1 MIRLL
6 SSTAARRLLQ
16 DRSFALSTLLSLSV
30 AAVMCA
36 LTSAWMWSQF
46 TVQIPYRSIESL
58 WFIQVISSSSQA
70 DDLGSEMQSSVV
82 ALDRFVNRQDLFED
96 VLLAKSE
103 SAVVY
108 LNNDDTRLDG
118 TRIRALVHKPNL
130 YTVLGI
136 DLVAG
141 VRPRADH
148 QEVAVTH
155 EFALR
160 NFGAIDDA
168 LNKSIRT
175 NKNPYTIT
183 GVLSENFVAPSLLGP
198 QRNQYGAIDLYRPTA
213 RLFDADTERMRDR
226 AERWLVVG
234 RSEKNGKLI
243 ERQLEALLSEI
254 AAEMG
259 RWNLDVDVRP
269 LRVHMLGN
277 APATGTVL
285 LAAALVLAASTI
297 FGVMLLAAA
306 RFAKRSS
313 NIYALISSGATPAGE
328 WAFERYEALLI
339 AGLSGILALVLMFAV
354 LPLLDLTIVAGGVVD
369 SKFVLHG
376 ILATLAWT
384 ALLAG
389 ILTLVASTVAPAENP
404 WMRRLQTLVGLSKK
418 GSHGPLQMILQGI
431 QVLVALASVTLLLM
445 MLDTARS
452 TLAASASVDYSGI
465 VQWELEYPAGTSAD
479 MMRGDLELLRSNAR
493 SHPSVNTAT
502 ISLAS
507 ALDLLS
513 DYPVSYSGPRLT
525 GTETVR
531 DVKADGSFILESR
544 REDNAQAESSMLR
557 YTLIVA
563 PVEPDF
569 FTLLD
574 YQPTQGRIFEQSE
587 TDVTVLTPAASRAL
601 FDTPASVV
609 DELVPALPRIE
620 RSQDSEKMWHGGIR
634 AIGVVEDRRIHH
646 ALAGLQ
652 PLVQSPVAFVPYIGP
667 NINPDS
673 TVSSRGYLLLSLLP
687 DKEAP
692 NRLLEDHL
700 QDSLVPGLR
709 ASATVLEDEKNKRL
723 RQHLVG
729 SLGILLIGILVIS
742 SAALSAWGSGRLSA
756 HGRRQEIA
764 VRLALGADESRLI
777 RRVLTKELTGP
788 VLLGVLW
795 LCFVTVVETFGRI
808 LGLSGLVEIIDGII
822 AIGIVLTAVALGAL
836 FGVREPVL
844 KPPMEVLRAE

>member
-16 DRSFALSTLLSLSV
+16 DRSFTLSTLLSLSV
-30 AAVMCA
+30 TAVMCA
-36 LTSAWMWSQF
+36 LTSAWMWSQL
-46 TVQIPYRSIESL
+46 TVQIPYRSVESL
-58 WFIQVISSSSQA
+58 WFIQLISSNSQA
-70 DDLGSEMQSSVV
+70 DDLGSEMQSSVL

-96 VLLAKSE
+96 LLLAKSE

-108 LNNDDTRLDG
+108 LNNNDTRLDG
-118 TRIRALVHKPNL
+118 TRIRSLTHTPNL
-130 YTVLGI
+130 YTVLGV
-136 DLVAG
+136 DVAAG
-141 VRPRADH
+141 ARPRADH

-160 NFGAIDDA
+160 NFGSIDDA
-168 LNKSIRT
+168 LNQSIRT

-183 GVLSENFVAPSLLGP
+183 GVLRENFVAPSVLGP
-198 QRNQYGAIDLYRPTA
+198 QRNQYGAIDLYWPTA
-213 RLFDADTERMRDR
+213 RLFDAGTETMRDR
-226 AERWLVVG
+226 AEPWLLVA
-234 RSEKNGKLI
+234 RSEENRKLI
-243 ERQLEALLSEI
+243 QRQLEALLSEI

-259 RWNLDVDVRP
+259 RWNLNIDVRP

-306 RFAKRSS
+306 RFARRSR
-313 NIYALISSGATPAGE
+313 NVNALISSGATPAGE
-328 WAFERYEALLI
+328 WAFERYEAMLI
-339 AGLSGILALVLMFAV
+339 AGLSGLLALMLLFAV
-354 LPLLDLTIVAGGVVD
+354 LPLIELTVVARGIVD
-369 SKFVLHG
+369 SAFVLHSV
-376 ILATLAWT
+376 LATLAWT

-389 ILTLVASTVAPAENP
+389 ILTLVASTVAPADNP
-404 WMRRLQTLVGLSKK
+404 WMRRLQSLVGLSNK
-418 GSHGPLQMILQGI
+418 GSHGPLQIILQGI

-493 SHPSVNTAT
+493 SHPAVKTAT

-513 DYPVSYSGPRLT
+513 DYPVAYSGPRLT

-531 DVKADGSFILESR
+531 DVNSDGSFILESR
-544 REDNAQAESSMLR
+544 REDDAQADSSMLR
-557 YTLIVA
+557 YRLIVA

-574 YQPTQGRIFEQSE
+574 YQPTQGRIFAQSE
-587 TDVTVLTPAASRAL
+587 SDVTVLTPAASRAL
-601 FDTPASVV
+601 FDNPASLV
-609 DELVPALPRIE
+609 DRLVPALPRIQ
-620 RSQDSEKMWHGGIR
+620 RSQGAKKLWHGGIR
-634 AIGVVEDRRIHH
+634 VIGEVEDRRIHH

-652 PLVQSPVAFVPYIGP
+652 PLVQSPVAFVPYTGP
-667 NINPDS
+667 SINPDS

-687 DKEAP
+687 DREAP
-692 NRLLEDHL
+692 TDLLEDHL

-709 ASATVLEDEKNKRL
+709 ASATILENEKSRRL
-723 RQHLVG
+723 RQHLIG

-756 HGRRQEIA
+756 HARRQEIA

-777 RRVLTKELTGP
+777 RKVLIRELTGP

-795 LCFVTVVETFGRI
+795 LFFVTVIETFGRI
-808 LGLSGLVEIIDGII
+808 LGLSGLVELSDGVI
-822 AIGIVLTAVALGAL
+822 AIGVVLTAVALGAL